1 MCQADTL
8 SSERRGDRL
17 NDEERIE
24 LLRSAEA
31 KVNEA
36 ADMVDECLRMAGL
49 GKRFEGLTEELR
61 SLASSKDGDSI
72 DNAVKELEYR
82 QEEQPGWTR
91 PHASVKNSD
100 IKDLL

>member
-24 LLRSAEA
+24 LLKSAER

-36 ADMVDECLRMAGL
+36 ADAVEKCLHMAGL
-49 GKRFEGLTEELR
+49 GNRFDDLADELR

-72 DNAVKELEYR
+72 DNAVRELEYR
-82 QEEQPGWTR
+82 SEEQPGWTR
-91 PHASVKNSD
+91 PHISVKNSD
-100 IKDLL
+100 